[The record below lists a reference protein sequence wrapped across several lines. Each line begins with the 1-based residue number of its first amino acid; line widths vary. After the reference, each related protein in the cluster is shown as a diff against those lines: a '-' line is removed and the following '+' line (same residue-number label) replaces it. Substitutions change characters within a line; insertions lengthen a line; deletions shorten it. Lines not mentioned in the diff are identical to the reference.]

1 GPGVADEHCRLVVSA
16 DSVRLDDLES
26 PEGSLVLRGQQ
37 TILVGANAI
46 HQLELQSGDL
56 VRLGSN
62 TPRPAEFEVAILEDE
77 EPGHVVSVRPIA
89 SLGSETGST
98 ERNLELLSSLGRV
111 HHELSATRDMSQALT
126 VIADAALTLV
136 PRATH
141 ATLLLREA
149 ETDADER
156 GAAYLPVITRA
167 RDADGK
173 AGPPQ
178 KPVPVTRSVFRKVI
192 RERAAVLATDAPSEA
207 FSSESL
213 VGANIK

>member
-1 GPGVADEHCRLVVSA
+1 MPHLQLTIRSGDRAGEVLRPERDIVLVGCNPECDLTLEGPGVADEHCRLVVSA

-98 ERNLELLSSLGRV
+98 ERNLELLSSLGR
-111 HHELSATRDMSQALT
+111 
-126 VIADAALTLV
+126 
-136 PRATH
+136 
-141 ATLLLREA
+141 
-149 ETDADER
+149 
-156 GAAYLPVITRA
+156 
-167 RDADGK
+167 
-173 AGPPQ
+173 
-178 KPVPVTRSVFRKVI
+178 
-192 RERAAVLATDAPSEA
+192 
-207 FSSESL
+207 
-213 VGANIK
+213 